1 MHADPRK
8 EILNRGMCVCVWF
21 MGTIVKLA
29 GQRRNLHVGAKF
41 VFLFFFFFEENS
53 ETEKGKY
60 RRRILMFKFY
70 FNDEAKR
77 IFSF

>member
-1 MHADPRK
+1 MA
-8 EILNRGMCVCVWF
+8 CVCVWF

-53 ETEKGKY
+53 EKGKY